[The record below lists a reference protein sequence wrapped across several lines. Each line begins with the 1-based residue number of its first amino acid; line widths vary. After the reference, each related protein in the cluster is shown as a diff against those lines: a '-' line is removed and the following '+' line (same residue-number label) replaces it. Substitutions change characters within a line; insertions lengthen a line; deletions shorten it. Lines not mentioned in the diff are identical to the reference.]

1 MKKVIC
7 INDQFENR
15 IYDLVP
21 NLPIEGEIYTIR
33 KKLVTRNGPAYLL
46 KEIVNPLIDLN
57 EEFKFEPSFHTDRFK
72 DLDENFEIIENEA
85 ALEYVE

>member
-7 INDQFENR
+7 INDEFEDR
-15 IYDLVP
+15 FLRLVP
-21 NLPIEGEIYTIR
+21 NTPIEGEIYTIR

-57 EEFKFEPSFHTDRFK
+57 EEFKFEPSFHIDRFR
-72 DLDENFEIIENEA
+72 DLDENYEIIEKVEE
-85 ALEYVE
+85 LECV

>member
-7 INDQFENR
+7 INDEFEDR
-15 IYDLVP
+15 FLRLVP
-21 NLPIEGEIYTIR
+21 NTPTEGEIYTIR

-57 EEFKFEPSFHTDRFK
+57 EEFKFEPSFHIDRFR
-72 DLDENFEIIENEA
+72 DLDENYEIIEKVEE
-85 ALEYVE
+85 LECV